1 MDGLNKIVF
10 IVYKIGFLVQVCAVM
25 KPWQLSI
32 AVLCGQVR
40 HVEVLTLRCCGYKV
54 QVVGK
59 AGGVRTLEY
68 APGRALWPGL
78 ALLKARLR
86 RCGVRQML
94 LLQPESHDE
103 IIARPALLEP
113 DPGLWIKLR

>member
-1 MDGLNKIVF
+1 
-10 IVYKIGFLVQVCAVM
+10 M

-113 DPGLWIKLR
+113 DAGLWIKLR